1 MNTCFKKHNKRN
13 QTYILGSYNNA
24 LYIFS
29 PKGCVVNLKESIY
42 ISNQNI
48 NYILVFSQNIRLYW
62 ITSYLRCFGVYGWRL
77 SAIIYLS
84 KGLKLFFFNI
94 EKHFCEV
101 PFNNQVCWECFFC
114 KLKALDCRCW
124 AVMPSLTPWA
134 AFVKTDKLLAV
145 SSLFFWLLC
154 DLHAEGKGSG
164 KAVCVHTHLNRLQW
178 WFVINSRLECL
189 LFFKSCSCLSI
200 RLTLKIL
207 YFCSADWF

>member
-1 MNTCFKKHNKRN
+1 MWKNTGTCYTIWLVTLLLPTTTPALHLPWSRGTMPVVFGTCHQQCDMN
-13 QTYILGSYNNA
+13 LW
-24 LYIFS
+24 
-29 PKGCVVNLKESIY
+29 
-42 ISNQNI
+42 QNW
-48 NYILVFSQNIRLYW
+48 NF
-62 ITSYLRCFGVYGWRL
+62 
-77 SAIIYLS
+77 S
-84 KGLKLFFFNI
+84 KGTLLWKKI
-94 EKHFCEV
+94 THKTQDHITEE
-101 PFNNQVCWECFFC
+101 WI
-114 KLKALDCRCW
+114 ALDCRCW